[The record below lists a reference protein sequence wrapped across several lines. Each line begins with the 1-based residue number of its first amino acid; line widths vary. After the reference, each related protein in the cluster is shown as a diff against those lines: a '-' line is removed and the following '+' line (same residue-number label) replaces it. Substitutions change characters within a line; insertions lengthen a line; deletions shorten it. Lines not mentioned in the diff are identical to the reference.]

1 MPSGPRRSSAARSCE
16 RSPSGPGSA
25 PGRVRIIGGR
35 WKRTPLDVPTVS
47 GLRPTPDRVRETLF
61 NWLGQS
67 LDGWRCLDLFAG
79 TGALGLEAASR
90 GACRVVMVERDRAA
104 CRSIADAM
112 ARLSA
117 GGGVELI
124 EGDAQRVLEA
134 LRRRSEPPFDLIFL
148 DPPFSEDWIE
158 RLWPELEAAV
168 SRAGLVY
175 IEAGRPIGHPPAGWR
190 LERSGC
196 AGLVHYHLL
205 GRMEP
210 TEELHHGESRL
221 PGNL

>member
-1 MPSGPRRSSAARSCE
+1 MANSNE
-16 RSPSGPGSA
+16 
-25 PGRVRIIGGR
+25 VRIIAGQWRGR
-35 WKRTPLDVPTVS
+35 KIRFPAGTS
-47 GLRPTPDRVRETLF
+47 IRPTPDRVRETLF

-90 GACRVVMVERDRAA
+90 GAVRVVMVERERAA

-112 ARLSA
+112 TRLSA
-117 GGGVELI
+117 GGRVELI
-124 EGDAQRVLEA
+124 EGDAQRALEA
-134 LRRRSEPPFDLIFL
+134 LRRRGELPFDLIFL

-158 RLWPELEAAV
+158 RLWPDLEAAA
-168 SRAGLVY
+168 SRVGLVY
-175 IEAGRPIGHPPAGWR
+175 VEAGRPMGDSPAGWR
-190 LERSGC
+190 IERAGC
-196 AGLVHYHLL
+196 AGQVHYHLL
-205 GRMEP
+205 RRMEP

>member
-1 MPSGPRRSSAARSCE
+1 MPSGPRRSPAARAGE
-16 RSPSGPGSA
+16 RSPRGPASA
-25 PGRVRIIGGR
+25 PGRIRIIGGQ
-35 WKRTPLDVPTVS
+35 WKRTLLDVPTVS

-90 GACRVVMVERDRAA
+90 GAVRVVMVERERAA

-112 ARLSA
+112 TRLSA
-117 GGGVELI
+117 GGRVELI
-124 EGDAQRVLEA
+124 EGDAQRALEA
-134 LRRRSEPPFDLIFL
+134 LRRRGELPFDLIFL

-158 RLWPELEAAV
+158 RLWPDLEAAA
-168 SRAGLVY
+168 SRVGLVY
-175 IEAGRPIGHPPAGWR
+175 VEAGRPMGDPPTGWR

-196 AGLVHYHLL
+196 AGQVHYHLL
-205 GRMEP
+205 RRMEP

>member
-1 MPSGPRRSSAARSCE
+1 MPPGPRRSPAARSGE
-16 RSPSGPGSA
+16 RSLRGPASA
-25 PGRVRIIGGR
+25 PGRVRIIGGQ
-35 WKRTPLDVPTVS
+35 WKRTPLDVPAVS

-79 TGALGLEAASR
+79 TGALGFEAASR

-117 GGGVELI
+117 GGRVELI
-124 EGDAQRVLEA
+124 EGEAQRALET
-134 LRRRSEPPFDLIFL
+134 LRRRGEPPFDLIFL

-158 RLWPELEAAV
+158 RLWPDLDAAL

-175 IEAGRPIGHPPAGWR
+175 AEAGRPIGDPPAGWR

-196 AGLVHYHLL
+196 AGQVHYHLL
-205 GRMEP
+205 RRMGP
-210 TEELHHGESRL
+210 TEELQHGESRL
-221 PGNL
+221 PRNL